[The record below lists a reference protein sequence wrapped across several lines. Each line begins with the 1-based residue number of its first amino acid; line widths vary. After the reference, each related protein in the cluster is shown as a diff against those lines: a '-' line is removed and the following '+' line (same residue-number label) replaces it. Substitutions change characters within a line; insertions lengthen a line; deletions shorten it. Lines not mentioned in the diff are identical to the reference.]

1 MRRDVFLL
9 FRVSSLSLSLLSK
22 EQKHMVRFNIRCRR
36 DGQFRDGRMPIE
48 IVRWSDGGFDGGRG
62 QAAQHRCP
70 CFASKPTHTLPP
82 KKIPTWN
89 SLYFLHISVDPFESL
104 RSKGWGVEELTFT
117 KFPKRKST
125 VNLISALSLF
135 QNNNDLVFWQ
145 RNWEH
150 KTIAAS
156 DWLPRGR
163 GVKGV
168 WQKLAVH

>member
-1 MRRDVFLL
+1 MRRDVFYFFVFHLCL
-9 FRVSSLSLSLLSK
+9 CLCCLK
-22 EQKHMVRFNIRCRR
+22 NKNT
-36 DGQFRDGRMPIE
+36 
-48 IVRWSDGGFDGGRG
+48 WSDSIFAADVMGNSGMVECRLRLWDGVMEALMEGG
-62 QAAQHRCP
+62 A
-70 CFASKPTHTLPP
+70 KPHNTVVLVLPQNQP
-82 KKIPTWN
+82 TPSPQKIPTWN
-89 SLYFLHISVDPFESL
+89 SLYFLHISVDPFESV

-135 QNNNDLVFWQ
+135 QNSDLVFWQ